1 MIKAS
6 ATQILSAGSEGEPV
20 PASRRLWRLQASFAV
35 RWLVD
40 PSLQCR
46 LSSHVAPALCVSQC
60 LFHVLS
66 VYGQG
71 SLDLGPTL
79 NPGWSYICI
88 PNSRT
93 LAKILLPH
101 AQVLGAEALT
111 YL

>member
-6 ATQILSAGSEGEPV
+6 DTQILSAGSEGEPV

-40 PSLQCR
+40 PTLRSH

-66 VYGQG
+66 LLRTGVIGFRAH
-71 SLDLGPTL
+71 LK
-79 NPGWSYICI
+79 
-88 PNSRT
+88 SRM
-93 LAKILLPH
+93 
-101 AQVLGAEALT
+101 VLHL
-111 YL
+111 YP